1 MRLEI
6 LFLKQWRVCAP
17 LNSSPSIIE
26 THRYA
31 HIRKLTL
38 ALAAVWQEPPVEG
51 ACAPHLYST
60 TTNGNQMCVWGT
72 AVIGVTIDRRQS
84 SPHSNSSAVPSNLP
98 QFQRP
103 LHTCSHTLPHT
114 HTHVDTH
121 LDLSPAAQSFL
132 VTSSLRLCVHE
143 VLFQRWGLS
152 QTFVECSSLTC
163 HCSFLS
169 MWNNTITILWLEME
183 TGTNKGA
190 IV

>member
-114 HTHVDTH
+114 HTRRHT
-121 LDLSPAAQSFL
+121 LGL
-132 VTSSLRLCVHE
+132 VTRSPVLPRHLVTAPVCSWSFVSAVRFESDFCRVQQFNLSLQFPFH
-143 VLFQRWGLS
+143 
-152 QTFVECSSLTC
+152 VE
-163 HCSFLS
+163 
-169 MWNNTITILWLEME
+169 
-183 TGTNKGA
+183 
-190 IV
+190 